1 VVSERR
7 IARSPIKP
15 VPPVKIMHGWE
26 VSARRSSRALRITDA
41 TPLAKTL
48 VRAPADGGV
57 AELFDVPLGHA
68 ARNETGVLVS
78 TAAPGEWWLI
88 GAPQADPSKAIEIES
103 VERPEW
109 VSLLDLT
116 HERAAVRLTGGTAHK
131 LLEKVCAINLSEQV
145 TPNGA
150 ALRSS
155 VARVV
160 TDIVRDDSNGERSY
174 LLHFERSYG
183 QYLFDAL
190 LDAGREFSV
199 DVDGFVPPGI

>member
-1 VVSERR
+1 MADDRR
-7 IARSPIKP
+7 IARSPITPK
-15 VPPVKIMHGWE
+15 PPVTVAGGWE
-26 VSARRSSRALRITDA
+26 VSAHRSNRDLRMTDA
-41 TPLAKTL
+41 TPLTKTL
-48 VRAPADGGV
+48 VRASADGDI

-68 ARNETGVLVS
+68 ARNGNGVLVS

-88 GAPQADPSKAIEIES
+88 GPPQADPSSGIE
-103 VERPEW
+103 VEGVEGQEL
-109 VSLLDLT
+109 VSILDLT
-116 HERAAVRLTGGTAHK
+116 HERAAVRLTGAAAPK
-131 LLEKVCAINLSEQV
+131 LLEKVCAIDLSDRI

-150 ALRSS
+150 AFRSS

-190 LDAGREFSV
+190 LDAGGEFSV

>member
-1 VVSERR
+1 MANDQP
-7 IARSPIKP
+7 IARSSITP
-15 VPPVKIMHGWE
+15 VPPVDVAHGWE
-26 VSARRSSRALRITDA
+26 VSARRSTSDLRITDA
-41 TPLAKTL
+41 TPLTKTL
-48 VRAPADGGV
+48 VRAPAVGNV
-57 AELFDVPLGHA
+57 AEFLDLLPGHA
-68 ARNETGVLVS
+68 ARNGSGVMVS

-88 GAPQADPSKAIEIES
+88 GPPHANPIGGIKFES
-103 VERPEW
+103 AGRDEL
-109 VSLLDLT
+109 VSILDLT
-116 HERAAVRLTGGTAHK
+116 HERAAVRLTGAAAPR
-131 LLEKVCAINLSEQV
+131 LLAKVCAIDLSDEI

-174 LLHFERSYG
+174 LLHYERSYG

-190 LDAGREFSV
+190 VDAGGEFRV

>member
-1 VVSERR
+1 MADDRR
-7 IARSPIKP
+7 IARSPIEP
-15 VPPVKIMHGWE
+15 APPVKVAHGWE
-26 VSARRSSRALRITDA
+26 VSARRSSSALRITDA
-41 TPLAKTL
+41 TPLTKTL
-48 VRAPADGGV
+48 VRASPDGRV
-57 AELFDVPLGHA
+57 AELFGVPLGHA

-88 GAPQADPSKAIEIES
+88 GPPQADSSRAIEIES
-103 VERPEW
+103 VERQEL

-116 HERAAVRLTGGTAHK
+116 HERAAVRVTGGTAPK
-131 LLEKVCAINLSEQV
+131 LLEKVCAINLSERI

-150 ALRSS
+150 AFRSS